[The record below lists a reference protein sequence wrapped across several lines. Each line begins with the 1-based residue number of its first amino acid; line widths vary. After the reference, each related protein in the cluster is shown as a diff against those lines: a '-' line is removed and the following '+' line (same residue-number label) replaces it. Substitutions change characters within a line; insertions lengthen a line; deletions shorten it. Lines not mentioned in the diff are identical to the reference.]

1 MKQDNIKNSLP
12 ELSEYNPNFDLEK
25 GTVMLNSG
33 YEMPILGIGT
43 YRLNLEQAENSVY
56 TALKDG
62 YRLIDTANAYRNER
76 AVGRG
81 IKRAI
86 DEGIVSRDEIF
97 VTTKL
102 WVSEYERVADSID
115 ETLERLGLEYVDLLL
130 LHQPYGSYLEGYKA
144 MEKAVGE
151 GKVRSIG
158 LSNFYEKKFDE
169 VMKTATIVPAVL
181 QNESHPYYHD
191 IPMKE
196 YMAKYGTVL
205 EAWYPLGGG
214 DTVTQSDLFSDPTIL
229 EIAGKYNKTAPQII
243 LRWHLQVGTIAIP
256 GSKNPDHIAENFDI
270 FDFELTDEEMEKMNA
285 LNKGERAWNMSEED
299 AERQFT
305 SSRFSF
311 E

>member
-1 MKQDNIKNSLP
+1 MA
-12 ELSEYNPNFDLEK
+12 
-25 GTVMLNSG
+25 V
-33 YEMPILGIGT
+33 
-43 YRLNLEQAENSVY
+43 SV
-56 TALKDG
+56 
-62 YRLIDTANAYRNER
+62 R
-76 AVGRG
+76 
-81 IKRAI
+81 
-86 DEGIVSRDEIF
+86 
-97 VTTKL
+97 
-102 WVSEYERVADSID
+102 

-191 IPMKE
+191 IPMKD

-256 GSKNPDHIAENFDI
+256 GSKNPGHIAENFDI
-270 FDFELTDEEMEKMNA
+270 FDF
-285 LNKGERAWNMSEED
+285 
-299 AERQFT
+299 
-305 SSRFSF
+305 
-311 E
+311 

>member
-1 MKQDNIKNSLP
+1 MKKLISILLTLAISICMTACASAKEESGQRLVMTIGSPTMIIDGKETEVDPGRNTTPIIQSDRTILPVRAVVEALGGEVSWDGETNTATLKYADSEIRLVINSRTAYLNGQEQTLDVTPVIIDDRTYLPIRFIAEGFGWGVDWNANTKEVTVMKQDNIKNSLTG
-12 ELSEYNPNFDLEK
+12 LSEYNPNFDLEK

-144 MEKAVGE
+144 MEKNDKAIV
-151 GKVRSIG
+151 
-158 LSNFYEKKFDE
+158 
-169 VMKTATIVPAVL
+169 VMEL
-181 QNESHPYYHD
+181 
-191 IPMKE
+191 
-196 YMAKYGTVL
+196 
-205 EAWYPLGGG
+205 PL
-214 DTVTQSDLFSDPTIL
+214 
-229 EIAGKYNKTAPQII
+229 
-243 LRWHLQVGTIAIP
+243 W
-256 GSKNPDHIAENFDI
+256 
-270 FDFELTDEEMEKMNA
+270 
-285 LNKGERAWNMSEED
+285 
-299 AERQFT
+299 
-305 SSRFSF
+305 
-311 E
+311 